1 MSRAMMMIATTMM
14 ATMSPVDME
23 TSFPRLRPKP

>member
-1 MSRAMMMIATTMM
+1 MIATTTM

-23 TSFPRLRPKP
+23 TSFPRLRPSP